1 MTLRRFGARATLLC
15 TVLVLLVALVVSGVL
30 GHRVSVALDKSSQL
44 VFTAAAFAVYWR
56 AAQRRQGVER
66 RWRLW
71 MTASMGALTTGLFA
85 TVWGQV
91 VLGLS
96 LTKPTLLPLSFIL
109 PPVLA
114 VGTVLTL
121 GFMLA
126 PVLAVGAVLALTH
139 GAADSVPNHRGKL
152 VVVLDGLI
160 VVGSLFV
167 LTWMSALE
175 SMVHAWSTSGPGF
188 AAVIAHPA
196 AYLVLL
202 VTLLVMSWTHQQVR
216 RLPMLLLALGALAQS
231 CSGWSFA
238 WLVSH
243 GVDTIPPI
251 ADAGF
256 MACPVL
262 LLLSALAPTKT
273 RSARRT
279 GSSELPHLLVPYLPL
294 LVTGLFIVIGTA
306 SGVSFNPLEIYV
318 GLGVVLLVIVRQLI
332 TLMDNARL
340 VAQLHESQEQLR
352 HQAFHDPLTGVANR
366 ELFRE
371 RLTAALRR
379 GEPVVLAFI
388 DVDGFK
394 TVNDNYGHAE
404 GDAVLRIVATRLQ
417 DCVRDQDTVAR
428 LGGDE
433 FGVLVESGDV
443 DPSEIGNRV
452 LDALKTPH
460 QTQGR
465 EHEVRASVGIAHRD
479 DHADAVT
486 ADDMLGTADAAMY
499 TAKRLGKGMVVVH
512 GSVPELR

>member
-1 MTLRRFGARATLLC
+1 MA
-15 TVLVLLVALVVSGVL
+15 VVVSGVL
-30 GHRVSVALDKSSQL
+30 GHGLSVALDKTSQL
-44 VFTAAAFAVYWR
+44 AVSVTAVVVYWR
-56 AAQRRQGVER
+56 TAHAQEGVER

-71 MTASMGALTTGLFA
+71 MTAAMTSLSIGLLALGWTQL
-85 TVWGQV
+85 

-96 LTKPTLLPLSFIL
+96 LTEPTLLPVGFIM
-109 PPVLA
+109 PTVLA
-114 VGTVLTL
+114 MGTVLTL
-121 GFMLA
+121 GFLLS
-126 PVLAVGAVLALTH
+126 PVLAMGAVLALAR
-139 GAADSVPNHRGKL
+139 GSSDSVRIPRGRV

-167 LTWMSALE
+167 LTWVAALE
-175 SMVHAWSTSGPGF
+175 SMVQASVTSSPGF
-188 AAVIAHPA
+188 AISIAHPTV
-196 AYLVLL
+196 YLVLV
-202 VTLLVMSWTHQQVR
+202 VTLLVTSWTHQPVR
-216 RLPMLLLALGALAQS
+216 RLPMLLLALAALAQS
-231 CSGWSFA
+231 GSGWVFA
-238 WLVSH
+238 WFVTH
-243 GVDTIPPI
+243 GVTTIPPI

-262 LLLSALAPTKT
+262 LLLSALAPAKT

-279 GSSELPHLLVPYLPL
+279 GSKELPHLLVPYLPL
-294 LVTGLFIVIGTA
+294 LVTGLFIAIGTA
-306 SGVSFNPLEIYV
+306 TGVRFNPLEIYV
-318 GLGVVLLVIVRQLI
+318 GLGVMFLVIVRQLI
-332 TLMDNARL
+332 TLMDNAAL
-340 VAQLHESQEQLR
+340 VAKLHESQEQLR

-417 DCVRDQDTVAR
+417 RCVRDQDTVAR

-433 FGVLVESGDV
+433 FGLLVESGAV

-465 EHEVRASVGIAHRD
+465 EHEVRASIGIAHRHD
-479 DHADAVT
+479 CDEDVT